1 MSSKLEFAERASAK
15 GANIAALC
23 REFGITRQTGHK
35 WLKRFRE
42 QGPDGLDEQS
52 RRPKATPL
60 ATAEEVV
67 AAIVQARE
75 AHPRWG
81 ARKLAVVLQRKLREQ
96 APSERTIH
104 RVLERFGKLRKRR
117 QRRALDVVDHA
128 PDVKAGAPNDVW
140 TVDFKGWW
148 RTSDGERC
156 EPLTVRDAFSRY
168 VLAIQLLEGTSTK
181 AVRPAFEKLFERHGV
196 PKAIQCDNG
205 SPFASVQGRAGLTAL
220 SAWWVSLGI
229 QIVRSRP
236 GCPQDNGAHERMHAD
251 MAGDLEASPA
261 DSRRAQ
267 QRACDRWRQQFNH
280 VRPHDA
286 LKGRTPSDVYVNST
300 RRPRVRIAMY
310 PPGWLV
316 QTVRKSGD
324 VRTRTGN
331 YYVSGALVG
340 QRIGLEPLHGLRWR
354 AWLYD
359 VNLGELEMAPE
370 LLPSSESW
378 NTVAKASPRGAPKAT
393 LKQAKK

>member
-1 MSSKLEFAERASAK
+1 M
-15 GANIAALC
+15 
-23 REFGITRQTGHK
+23 
-35 WLKRFRE
+35 
-42 QGPDGLDEQS
+42 
-52 RRPKATPL
+52 
-60 ATAEEVV
+60 
-67 AAIVQARE
+67 
-75 AHPRWG
+75 
-81 ARKLAVVLQRKLREQ
+81 VLQRKLREQ

-117 QRRALDVVDHA
+117 RRRTLDVVDHA
-128 PDVKAGAPNDVW
+128 PDVKAGAPSDVW

-168 VLAIQLLEGTSTK
+168 VLAIQLLERTTVK

-205 SPFASVQGRAGLTAL
+205 SPFASVQARAGLTAL

-229 QIVRSRP
+229 QLVRSRP

-286 LKGRTPSDVYVNST
+286 LKGRTPADVYVNST

-316 QTVRKSGD
+316 QTVRKRGD
-324 VRTRTGN
+324 VRPRTGN
-331 YYVSGALVG
+331 YYVSVALVG

-370 LLPSSESW
+370 LLPSSDSRK
-378 NTVAKASPRGAPKAT
+378 TVAKASPRGAPKAT